1 MSGVLGTVSVYLLEG
16 YVCIILRFGTEALGG
31 LHALRHNT
39 RLRTKISVLV
49 LRWTAMGNC
58 QLPRHH
64 QS

>member
-1 MSGVLGTVSVYLLEG
+1 MSGVLGAVSAYLLEG
-16 YVCIILRFGTEALGG
+16 YVRIVLRFRTEALGG

-39 RLRTKISVLV
+39 GLRTKISVLV
-49 LRWTAMGNC
+49 LHWATMSNC